1 VVLDEADKM
10 LSLGFADQLERIRSN
25 LGSSP
30 RVGLFSATDPPGVK
44 EISRAWADAPTVIRG
59 PKDKK
64 KDRDEQNGAEGAGG
78 ANAAIAADTAIAAD
92 AAIAADTDAAD
103 NNRISENIVQVVHVC
118 ADHKKLLKLTKH
130 LSSVEKLY
138 KENNERHKP
147 RVLVFCNR
155 IATVRSVAKQLKE
168 QDRSVAQ
175 LHGDLSQLDREAAIR
190 DFKGGKFNV
199 LVSTDV
205 ASRGLHVKNLAYVV
219 NYDFPSNLETY
230 VHRVGRTGRVTAEG
244 HAYSFLTRS
253 MAALAA
259 PLIRLLESHQQ
270 AIDPNLIKLA
280 ESYKIVEEKMKA
292 EGITVGHGKQR
303 GSKRPIRTDGEDAG
317 EGGEG
322 GEAAPVGF
330 IKSKTFT
337 GAKAGYVF
345 TKGPRGLGFYLDA
358 PKYRKANASKPSTT
372 ATTAKAAKAAKAAK
386 TKRPKKD
393 RKEEEAPAAKK
404 KPKKLLPGKA
414 WRLKGR
420 SMADFDSD

>member
-1 VVLDEADKM
+1 MVLDEADKM

-78 ANAAIAADTAIAAD
+78 AGGANAAIAADA
-92 AAIAADTDAAD
+92 DAAD

-199 LVSTDV
+199 LVATDV
-205 ASRGLHVKNLAYVV
+205 AARGLHVKNMAYVV

-244 HAYSFLTRS
+244 HSFSFLSRS

-303 GSKRPIRTDGEDAG
+303 GAKRPIRTDGDDAA
-317 EGGEG
+317 EAGEG

-337 GAKAGYVF
+337 GAKSGYVF

-358 PKYRKANASKPSTT
+358 PKYRKANASKP
-372 ATTAKAAKAAKAAK
+372 ATTAKAAKAAK